1 MASEDISLKDLM
13 PGFPIPGEPDPDVV
27 AVPES
32 VDEQELLRGD
42 DDGGMEYDDVP
53 LMQPGAEEAEESTAL
68 QPTEILPPMPS
79 TSSLS
84 AKELAAAQAD
94 AAGVPRSRIAAM
106 IGVTPARIS
115 QFRQRP
121 EYQAEVERVK
131 SGATSDLELPMQA
144 MYTNLIVGTN
154 EAIETLKLALNAMND
169 DGRPAW
175 TTRLR
180 AAEKLL
186 EMGLDFSKTKTA
198 TGNEAGG
205 GLQMNASGA
214 VVLVLKDG

>member
-1 MASEDISLKDLM
+1 MASEDVSLKDLM
-13 PGFPIPGEPDPDVV
+13 PGFPIPGTDDDADIV

-32 VDEQELLRGD
+32 VDEQEIL
-42 DDGGMEYDDVP
+42 DG
-53 LMQPGAEEAEESTAL
+53 EEEPREAL
-68 QPTEILPPMPS
+68 QPTEILPPMPA

-94 AAGVPRSRIAAM
+94 AAGVPRTRIAAM

-121 EYQAEVERVK
+121 EYQAEVERIK
-131 SGATSDLELPMQA
+131 NGATSDLDLPMRA

-154 EAIETLKLALNAMND
+154 EAIETLKLALNATND